1 MFILRVHS
9 VDTEQPIG
17 SSEEIEFYATTSPS
31 KPNPQIS
38 ERRGVIHLYRKASK
52 SSLPNPSTRSTTL
65 FVVAVPNYLSAV
77 DFIRFAGPHLDNIVH
92 LLFIRN
98 DGIEDRYSVIINLVD
113 QSAADGFY
121 RSLNGKRFSPAEAE
135 FCHILFT
142 HSVEYTES
150 CEIAS
155 TPPVEYMESESCE
168 IASTPPVEFTESGE
182 IASTPPVEYTESGET
197 ASTPPVE
204 FTDASTPPVEFTESG
219 ETETASTPPVE
230 YTESGEIASTPPV
243 EFTESGET
251 ETASTPP
258 VEYTESGE
266 IASTPPVEFTESGE
280 TASTPKVKFTESGE
294 TASKPKPKV
303 KFMELPTCPICLERL
318 DPDTSGILHTFCDH
332 SFQCSCTSKWTYLS
346 CTVCRFCQQQDEKPS
361 CSVCGSLENL
371 WICLI
376 CGFMGCGR
384 YKEGHAVR
392 HWKDTQHCYSLELI
406 SQQIWDYVGDKYAQ
420 RLNPSKVDG
429 KSVEMSLHCTSLE
442 GNCGSCGNGDDS
454 GIREAIRHSKVEAT
468 FDEYSRLL
476 ATEWEKQRQNY
487 ESLLAEAKSKRES
500 LIADAVKTATSGMQ
514 DIQSELEQ
522 CTEEKNALAEINRD
536 LIKNQK
542 IWSNKVKE
550 IEEREAAQ
558 LKLKDEI
565 ILDLEEQIRDIK
577 VYIEAQKTLKDMTD
591 SDGIKGGTL
600 LPVPPTQ
607 SSSAN
612 TKKHKKSGRRRN

>member
-38 ERRGVIHLYRKASK
+38 ERRGVIHLYRKASQ
-52 SSLPNPSTRSTTL
+52 SSLPNPSSRSTCL

-77 DFIRFAGPHLDNIVH
+77 DFIRFVGPHLDSIVH

-142 HSVEYTES
+142 HSVEYW
-150 CEIAS
+150 
-155 TPPVEYMESESCE
+155 
-168 IASTPPVEFTESGE
+168 ESGE
-182 IASTPPVEYTESGET
+182 IASTPPVEDTEL
-197 ASTPPVE
+197 
-204 FTDASTPPVEFTESG
+204 
-219 ETETASTPPVE
+219 
-230 YTESGEIASTPPV
+230 GEIASTPPV
-243 EFTESGET
+243 
-251 ETASTPP
+251 
-258 VEYTESGE
+258 
-266 IASTPPVEFTESGE
+266 
-280 TASTPKVKFTESGE
+280 KFT
-294 TASKPKPKV
+294 
-303 KFMELPTCPICLERL
+303 ELPTCPICL
-318 DPDTSGILHTFCDH
+318 
-332 SFQCSCTSKWTYLS
+332 
-346 CTVCRFCQQQDEKPS
+346 
-361 CSVCGSLENL
+361 
-371 WICLI
+371 
-376 CGFMGCGR
+376 
-384 YKEGHAVR
+384 
-392 HWKDTQHCYSLELI
+392 
-406 SQQIWDYVGDKYAQ
+406 
-420 RLNPSKVDG
+420 
-429 KSVEMSLHCTSLE
+429 
-442 GNCGSCGNGDDS
+442 
-454 GIREAIRHSKVEAT
+454 
-468 FDEYSRLL
+468 
-476 ATEWEKQRQNY
+476 
-487 ESLLAEAKSKRES
+487 EAKSKRES
-500 LIADAVKTATSGMQ
+500 LIADAVKAATSGMQ

-558 LKLKDEI
+558 LKAKDEI

-577 VYIEAQKTLKDMTD
+577 VYIEAQKTLKDMTE

-600 LPVPPTQ
+600 LPVPLTQ
-607 SSSAN
+607 SSLAN